1 MLLVEKLSPRFG
13 AEPHRGDLVFF
24 QPPPRL
30 REIAD
35 NRRVAAGQ
43 TVLDTGTLFV
53 KRIVAVPG
61 DTVGTDAHP
70 NPRPYKPLVALTLI
84 LIPIL
89 TPTLTLTPSPKPKP

>member
-1 MLLVEKLSPRFG
+1 MADVLLVEKLSPRFG
-13 AEPHRGDLVFF
+13 AEPHHGDLVFF

-43 TVLDTGTLFV
+43 AVLDTGTLFV

-61 DTVGTDAHP
+61 DTVSSD
-70 NPRPYKPLVALTLI
+70 ALTLT
-84 LIPIL
+84 LDPIN
-89 TPTLTLTPSPKPKP
+89 P

>member
-1 MLLVEKLSPRFG
+1 MLLVEKLSPRFR

-35 NRRVAAGQ
+35 GRRVAAGQ

-61 DTVGTDAHP
+61 DTVSSD
-70 NPRPYKPLVALTLI
+70 ALTL
-84 LIPIL
+84 
-89 TPTLTLTPSPKPKP
+89 TLDPNP